1 MNIYFAA
8 SISSGRQRA
17 EIYPFIIQD
26 LRRYGRVVSEF
37 VADQKMTK
45 MGNRELTPEQVYQGD
60 IALIDSSQVVVA
72 EVTVPS
78 SGVGV
83 EIAYAGHH
91 GKPVLALYQ
100 PAPGRRLS
108 AMIAGDHNVTVAEYQ
123 TNKQLLAAIK
133 RFFAKLPPADPDR

>member
-8 SISSGRQRA
+8 SISSGRQLA
-17 EIYPFIIQD
+17 EIYPFISQD
-26 LRRYGRVVSEF
+26 LRHYGQGVSEF
-37 VADQKMTK
+37 VGDQKMTN
-45 MGNRELTPEQVYQGD
+45 MGNRDLTPEQVYKGD
-60 IALIDSSQVVVA
+60 IALIDSSRVVVA

-91 GKPVLALYQ
+91 AKPVLALYQ
-100 PAPGRRLS
+100 PAPDRRLS

-123 TNKQLLAAIK
+123 TNEQLLAAIK

>member
-1 MNIYFAA
+1 
-8 SISSGRQRA
+8 
-17 EIYPFIIQD
+17 
-26 LRRYGRVVSEF
+26 
-37 VADQKMTK
+37 MTN
-45 MGNRELTPEQVYQGD
+45 MGNRDLTPEQVYQGD

-108 AMIAGDHNVTVAEYQ
+108 AMIAGDHNVTVAQYESN
-123 TNKQLLAAIK
+123 TQLQAAIK
-133 RFFAKLPPADPDR
+133 LFFAKLPPADPDR